1 MNDYDDNTEKE
12 NKERK
17 ILILPG
23 SAGDPTGMKVLRAVE
38 LTPVP
43 YVVRK
48 GTKLQSRTLNLGHTV
63 RHLSL
68 PLPMLFFNVF
78 FGGLVQVPVQ
88 H

>member
-23 SAGDPTGMKVLRAVE
+23 SAGDPTGMKDLRAIE

-48 GTKLQSRTLNLGHTV
+48 GTKLQSRTLNLGHTAQT
-63 RHLSL
+63 
-68 PLPMLFFNVF
+68 PFFASSYVV
-78 FGGLVQVPVQ
+78 L
-88 H
+88 